1 MTGSTPDPL
10 PLSLHD
16 HLAFAQQHVNAAI
29 QCLDINHAFRVAA
42 FEQRISQYG
51 NIVLKVDRLKRVL
64 EEIKQIQA
72 HNQAR

>member
-16 HLAFAQQHVNAAI
+16 HLTFAQQHVNAAI
-29 QCLDINHAFRVAA
+29 QCLDIDHAFRVAA
-42 FEQRISQYG
+42 FEHRITQYG
-51 NIVLKVDRLKRVL
+51 NTVLKVDRLKRVL